1 MFNNAIAHNQKIFKQ
16 LSKLTLCFCFA
27 IGSLGFFSAAYATDV
42 EFTISNENP
51 FTIEFDAQ
59 DIGDEFYIDFTNS
72 LAGPTY
78 LEKLILRWD
87 QVSIDTTNITPYVDY
102 IAYPNGSANLT
113 SETGSD
119 YYLLDVDF
127 SSNIGSKIGT
137 ASAGLA
143 LDWYNFNPN
152 NDFTITVCTNSS
164 TCAAPVTNPVPVP
177 AAAWLFGTGIMGLIG
192 FSRRKISG

>member
-1 MFNNAIAHNQKIFKQ
+1 MLITQLLNQTIFKIV
-16 LSKLTLCFCFA
+16 LCFSLA
-27 IGSLGFFSAAYATDV
+27 MGSFGFFSSAYATDV
-42 EFTISNENP
+42 EFSINNENP
-51 FTIEFDAQ
+51 FTLNLNAQ
-59 DIGDEFYIDFTNS
+59 DINDEFYIDFTNS
-72 LAGPTY
+72 LSGPTY

-87 QVSIDTTNITPYVDY
+87 QVSIDTSDITPYVDY

-113 SETGSD
+113 SEMGND

-127 SSNIGSKIGT
+127 SSNIGSKIGS
-137 ASAGLA
+137 ASVGIA

-164 TCAAPVTNPVPVP
+164 ACAAPVTNPVPVP
-177 AAAWLFGTGIMGLIG
+177 AAAWLFGTGIMGLVG